1 MADSAA
7 VLNALRGVASRI
19 SDDASERDVETAFLQ
34 EGFFTQLGYEG
45 VGYDLRS
52 EWKLPDDRR
61 PDYAT
66 LNDNQAVTAVYEFKN
81 PSEDLSGHEP
91 QLFHYTKEL
100 KAEYGVL
107 LNGRELRLF
116 RRDNG
121 SHTRLSTVNLADSTQ
136 AAARELS
143 GALEKPTWDT
153 TDPKV
158 ITEYVGEL
166 EAVSL
171 EDELG
176 REEFF
181 ETFRLEEGSPFAELV
196 VSSMG
201 ILQEL
206 RDERE
211 AKFVKG
217 AYDFWDASYASE
229 PDEIPDSWE
238 PFIDGDQSLKDFM
251 FCLESGHALLARLL
265 LAKASEDH
273 DFFPNNR
280 GLRRYF
286 DELPGYGDEIN
297 LDAYPIAAQGLIDDM
312 KNQLVESLFEDDI
325 FIWWTD
331 AYQETTATQHA
342 NPYNRFREVA
352 EEGSGITRVSE
363 PVRER
368 FSRAVADVFFSILKF
383 DFSRVAGDPLGNLY
397 QRYFDPETRKA
408 LGEFYTPQ
416 EVVDYI
422 MDGVDYDVGVSA
434 ERLIDPACGSG
445 TFLVEA
451 VQRYKQDVRRFN
463 DDPEW
468 EEHLTEL
475 CSRPHIVGLDI
486 HPFAVLMAQIRFMVE
501 ILPEYREAKRNN
513 PQFTIRRLPIYR
525 TDSLRNEREST
536 GIDLGNDGQ
545 RQLTFDSLTEDNQD
559 VLIPVP
565 LPVEVD
571 DDEVPETEGD
581 FLVQRV
587 RMPLF
592 DTIQLQ
598 TGVSNFGEYFAALQ
612 GVLDVVKYHMSQE
625 WWEYGGGLQEG
636 ISRYTTREYEGVE
649 EFFAP
654 YVDDILSTVQYLR
667 EEHGDGR
674 LFKILE
680 DSVLSLVVKNYM
692 DYEYVVGN
700 PPYVRIQHL
709 PDSQKE
715 YFAELYDSTTGNYDL
730 YCPFYERGLD
740 WLSEGDGRLG
750 FITPNQF
757 MVTDYGE
764 GIRKVMLQE
773 AQIEEIYDFRDSG
786 VFEDATNYP
795 AIVFLKDDDDESA
808 RHENQIRCVRVKAN
822 VDDDSGKALDEAII
836 QAVRDHR
843 TEPGYSDEYIDVFD
857 FPQAELNDSYWPL
870 MPPEELQVY
879 NKIELESDDLM
890 ENITD
895 SISHGTQTSANK
907 IYVVDVIDADRIES
921 NDTGGTVTIVP
932 TGESREYEIE
942 SDLLRP
948 WLQGKDVARWRGEW
962 SGQHVIL
969 PYEIENVGDGELESS
984 LYSQDTLRDELPLA
998 WDYFLAHEDS
1008 LRGRESGRWEDSD
1021 RWWEFG
1027 RPQNLE
1033 KFEIPKIVFAHISVR
1048 PAFMVDEVGT
1058 WYYKTAYSVQLSDN
1072 YQTITDEITC
1082 QLNSKLLE
1090 FYFKHITTVKAGG
1103 YYEYRSQYI
1112 EKLPCK
1118 VSGNKEFST
1127 MQDIAKTIVGTLDLE
1142 TKTERFP
1149 EAYLGDFEGGLDYID
1164 YTWQTRRYPVNANIQ
1179 SKNNETFAVEAGRS
1193 DSITD
1198 PRMNSEDRAKYVHS
1212 AVDGRKVKSGE
1223 EMSIPIPRQDEGV
1236 RSLLDA
1242 LEQDKETVD
1251 KTDIED
1257 LEAEI
1262 ETSSNRI
1269 NEAFYRPRIGF
1280 IGTAKQ
1286 LENRPGAITD

>member
-857 FPQAELNDSYWPL
+857 FPQAELDDGYWPL
-870 MPPEELQVY
+870 MPPKELQVF
-879 NKIELESDDLM
+879 KKLQ
-890 ENITD
+890 ENSSHQLDEITD
-895 SISHGTQTSANK
+895 SVFAGTQTSANK
-907 IYVVDVIDADRIES
+907 VYIATPVNADRVGPQ
-921 NDTGGTVTIVP
+921 DGGETVRIVP
-932 TGESREYEIE
+932 SGESKEYEIE
-942 SDLLRP
+942 TDLLCP
-948 WLQGKDVARWRGEW
+948 WLKGRDIQRWRGEW

-969 PYEIENVGDGELESS
+969 PYYVEEVDGEYEVNV
-984 LYSQDTLRDELPLA
+984 YSQEYLQEKLPLTWEYFEEHRDTLE
-998 WDYFLAHEDS
+998 
-1008 LRGRESGRWEDSD
+1008 GRESGKMRGREDWYSFIYPKSHE
-1021 RWWEFG
+1021 R
-1027 RPQNLE
+1027 
-1033 KFEIPKIVFAHISVR
+1033 FERPKIIGAHISENPR
-1048 PAFMVDEVGT
+1048 FMLDSEGV
-1058 WYYKTAYSVQLSDN
+1058 WYFKTAYGIQLVSDLEEL
-1072 YQTITDEITC
+1072 TEVVAP
-1082 QLNSKLLE
+1082 QLNSKALD

-1103 YYEYRSQYI
+1103 YYEYRAQYL
-1112 EKLPCK
+1112 EKLPCMIEETEEQFNTLRER
-1118 VSGNKEFST
+1118 VG
-1127 MQDIAKTIVGTLDLE
+1127 QIVDSIDLDNR
-1142 TKTERFP
+1142 TNRFP
-1149 EAYLGDFEGGLDYID
+1149 EAYIGEIEGELDYID
-1164 YTWQTRRYPVNANIQ
+1164 YTWQTRRYPVNAHIQ
-1179 SKNNETFAVEAGRS
+1179 AQANETFAVEAGRS

-1198 PRMNSEDRAKYVHS
+1198 PRMNSEDRAKYVHT
-1212 AVDGRKVKSGE
+1212 AVDGRNVKSGE
-1223 EMSIPIPRQDEGV
+1223 EISIPIPRQDEGV

-1251 KTDIED
+1251 ETDIEG

-1262 ETSSNRI
+1262 D
-1269 NEAFYRPRIGF
+1269 EAVYDLFNLTDEEREVIEDY
-1280 IGTAKQ
+1280 
-1286 LENRPGAITD
+1286 LEVF